1 MRYSFSHAVLKAA
14 EFLDIK
20 LSTPILPDALYVAYG
35 VMTGTEL
42 SGTGVCRSLSVSWEQ
57 VAREKAKATDQ
68 KQLDVIM
75 YRLQHRK
82 ELVAL
87 VRAFGMDIETLAR
100 GELYTEATSNML
112 EEAEELM
119 RKGMSRLDAQKKV
132 IEDTRRELSAN
143 ELTPNP

>member
-1 MRYSFSHAVLKAA
+1 
-14 EFLDIK
+14 
-20 LSTPILPDALYVAYG
+20 
-35 VMTGTEL
+35 
-42 SGTGVCRSLSVSWEQ
+42 
-57 VAREKAKATDQ
+57 
-68 KQLDVIM
+68 M